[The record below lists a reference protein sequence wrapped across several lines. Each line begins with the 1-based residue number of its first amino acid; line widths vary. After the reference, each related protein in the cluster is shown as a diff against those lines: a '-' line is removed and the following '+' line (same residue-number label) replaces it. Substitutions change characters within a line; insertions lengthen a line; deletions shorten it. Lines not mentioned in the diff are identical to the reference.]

1 MQTKF
6 TAETPE
12 DGGIDDLFT
21 PADQCIAYGSPTS
34 PAPMGAIPAM
44 GKCVDIIDP
53 AISVDNSD
61 LLHNRS
67 SFNYHPSAVVESQT
81 LNFGLEHLRVDNV
94 NTMEN
99 QGLKS

>member
-1 MQTKF
+1 MQTKL

-21 PADQCIAYGSPTS
+21 PADQCIAIGSPS
-34 PAPMGAIPAM
+34 PRVAIPAM

-53 AISVDNSD
+53 AISDDDSD
-61 LLHNRS
+61 LLHNRL

-99 QGLKS
+99 QGLKC